1 MTWLFF
7 FVLSRQC
14 CACGSLLNQGY
25 LTHIDDIITS
35 FQVLVSSPLNVGL
48 LSEAEWRDGSGGG
61 DVCADEDG
69 DDQGLTGRHGS
80 FYARGVTR
88 QMGLAVGWCLWMKRT
103 EMTSGWQG
111 TMATLMPGTAPDKWT
126 ALHLHL
132 PNIDQI
138 TQDHICNIRTYKKNQ
153 ICFLCWSINVNLFLT
168 HIRCISVCMSCGW
181 TPHKKPDK
189 KCLNTISISECNV
202 YWLKKSQS

>member
-80 FYARGVTR
+80 FLCQGCHQTDGTSGGMMSVDEEDGDDQWLARNHGNAHARDSTR
-88 QMGLAVGWCLWMKRT
+88 QMDCTAFTFT
-103 EMTSGWQG
+103 EHRS
-111 TMATLMPGTAPDKWT
+111 
-126 ALHLHL
+126 
-132 PNIDQI
+132 N
-138 TQDHICNIRTYKKNQ
+138 
-153 ICFLCWSINVNLFLT
+153 
-168 HIRCISVCMSCGW
+168 
-181 TPHKKPDK
+181 
-189 KCLNTISISECNV
+189 NTGS
-202 YWLKKSQS
+202 YL